1 MSKKLIVDAD
11 LCIGCGACEDNHP
24 DSFKV
29 DGDPKLSKV
38 IAPYDEAKKDEI
50 QDAIDNCPA
59 GAISI
64 KKTDD
69 PPAM

>member
-1 MSKKLIVDAD
+1 MSKKLVVDAD
-11 LCIGCGACEDNHP
+11 LCIGCGACEDNYP
-24 DSFKV
+24 EFFKV

-50 QDAIDNCPA
+50 EEAIAGCPA

-64 KKTDD
+64 KEE
-69 PPAM
+69 